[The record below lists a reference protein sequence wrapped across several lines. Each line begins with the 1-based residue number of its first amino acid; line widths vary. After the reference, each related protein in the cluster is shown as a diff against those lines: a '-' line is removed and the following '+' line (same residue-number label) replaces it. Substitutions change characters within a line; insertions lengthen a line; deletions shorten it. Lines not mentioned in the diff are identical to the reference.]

1 MRRKKKNIYN
11 ISFLKYMPINGDTQ
25 CLTQADLRYNTT
37 MFCQSASRFFLFLLL
52 CSRAR
57 VTWVHFYGPHYYGEG
72 GMTNRGKQQISSSK
86 DGIHFWGKGKR
97 KKKLRIIPDEKKS
110 SPTNYEQINSVNNGS
125 TWNLDQTIYHHSETI
140 PLLYMHAHVLAH
152 MRTLTGRERQNHQ
165 LCASPAGPGR
175 ACNSGWRALTTMLMF
190 GRKSA
195 SYCTHKAATAAICN
209 SDRRRVKK
217 IRCFAAT
224 KGLDATDLLRPNQP
238 QF

>member
-1 MRRKKKNIYN
+1 MDDKMRRKKKNIYN

-86 DGIHFWGKGKR
+86 DGNHFWGKGKR

-125 TWNLDQTIYHHSETI
+125 TWNLDQTIYHHSLKQSLCYICMLTC
-140 PLLYMHAHVLAH
+140 LHTCAHSQAERDRITSYVL
-152 MRTLTGRERQNHQ
+152 HQ
-165 LCASPAGPGR
+165 QVQVG
-175 ACNSGWRALTTMLMF
+175 
-190 GRKSA
+190 
-195 SYCTHKAATAAICN
+195 HVTAAG
-209 SDRRRVKK
+209 
-217 IRCFAAT
+217 
-224 KGLDATDLLRPNQP
+224 GL
-238 QF
+238 